1 LGFKDSIV
9 AVISAADCPFSAI
22 IAASMTRSPI
32 PVERFAESTTVTR
45 SDASNSSAARRMTFP
60 EVDMLPEMEK
70 QTISRFSSI
79 YGRKRSMA
87 SARDGA
93 DVLGVVLC
101 ASDQS

>member
-1 LGFKDSIV
+1 MGFKDAIV
-9 AVISAADCPFSAI
+9 AAISAADCPFSAI

-70 QTISRFSSI
+70 QTSI